1 MDLKKSITKKMILA
15 YILTFAFIAGIP
27 SIIFGATKGWTL
39 LLIVGIICVVA
50 GFYGMPIAWISF
62 SDKKKLYNIYQ
73 SITVDK
79 IYDIKTLAGNYNI
92 DEQQMLGYVNT
103 LLSNRYLQGLNL
115 VDQKELQEI
124 KKAKKKMQVVKC
136 PNCNANIG
144 DLVSSGE
151 DTVECPY
158 CKATIT
164 L

>member
-1 MDLKKSITKKMILA
+1 MNLKKSITAKLILA
-15 YILTFAFIAGIP
+15 YVLTFAFVAGIP
-27 SIIFGATKGWTL
+27 SIIFGANKGITL

-50 GFYGMPIAWISF
+50 GFYGMPIAWIQFADS
-62 SDKKKLYNIYQ
+62 KKLYNIYQ

-79 IYDIKTLAGNYNI
+79 VYNLKTLAGNYNMN
-92 DEQQMLGYVNT
+92 EQQMLGYVNT

-124 KKAKKKMQVVKC
+124 KKVNKKMQVVKC

-144 DLVSSGE
+144 DLVVSG
-151 DTVECPY
+151 DGTIECPY